1 MFAAYYFYMLLL
13 YIIFAA
19 YIVAVNVYSVILLIS
34 QRNEYLMDESKL
46 NTGDGKLILSAL
58 LGGAIGIYVTMFIT
72 RFKLKN
78 MVLMILLPV
87 IAVLNVWFCVL
98 AFRSGFTFISA

>member
-1 MFAAYYFYMLLL
+1 MLLL

-19 YIVAVNVYSVILLIS
+19 YIIAVNVYSVMLLLS
-34 QRNEYLMDESKL
+34 LRNEYMLDESKL
-46 NTGDGKLILSAL
+46 NTGDGKLILSAI

-78 MVLMILLPV
+78 MLLMILLPV

-98 AFRSGFTFISA
+98 AFRSGFTFIAV

>member
-1 MFAAYYFYMLLL
+1 MILL

-19 YIVAVNVYSVILLIS
+19 YIIAVNVYSVMLLLA
-34 QRNEYLMDESKL
+34 QRNEYMSDESNL
-46 NTGDGKLILSAL
+46 NAGDGKLILSAL

-78 MVLMILLPV
+78 MLLMILLPV
-87 IAVLNVWFCVL
+87 IGVINVWLCVV
-98 AFRSGFTFISA
+98 AFSSGFTFIAV

>member
-1 MFAAYYFYMLLL
+1 MILL

-19 YIVAVNVYSVILLIS
+19 YIIAVNVYSVMLLLA
-34 QRNEYLMDESKL
+34 QRNEYMSDESKL
-46 NTGDGKLILSAL
+46 NAGDGKLILSAL

-78 MVLMILLPV
+78 MLLMILLPV
-87 IAVLNVWFCVL
+87 IGVINVWLCVV
-98 AFRSGFTFISA
+98 AFSSGFTFIAV

>member
-1 MFAAYYFYMLLL
+1 MLLL
-13 YIIFAA
+13 YIIFGA
-19 YIVAVNVYSVILLIS
+19 YIIAVNVYSVMLLIS
-34 QRNEYLMDESKL
+34 LKNEALFDETKK
-46 NTGDGKLILSAL
+46 NVGDGKLLLSAI

-78 MVLMILLPV
+78 MLLMILLPV

-98 AFRSGFTFISA
+98 AFRSGFTFIVV